1 MGYVSCTLKAAHTAY
16 SQNLSFMTAYVAP
29 IVKNPLIM
37 TERIFD
43 SINLPLFATALL
55 RSACVKR
62 RIPKEEKRRTFLFLW
77 YIFFGKRFFAVW
89 QRNG

>member
-1 MGYVSCTLKAAHTAY
+1 MGYVFCTLQAAHAAH
-16 SQNLSFMTAYVAP
+16 SQNLSFVTACVTL

-37 TERIFD
+37 TERNFD

-77 YIFFGKRFFAVW
+77 YIFLGKRFFAVR